1 MVKLDIRDDSSA
13 NVLLLQGSS
22 LLQVN
27 QEMDEL
33 DRSVESL
40 IDTSLEIRNIA
51 TEACSGIHAEAEDM
65 ELWEQTN
72 CDIQLILYY

>member
-13 NVLLLQGSS
+13 NVLLLQDSS

-51 TEACSGIHAEAEDM
+51 TETCSGIHAEAEDM